1 MVKRITLGPKDIE
14 IDHTHVD
21 PIIHI
26 FPNENSPEDVVINL
40 LKGLSVIDA
49 IIAKLEFMDEFLK
62 TKKLNQQQIRDIIN
76 EREYFKSFLSGGERY
91 ANDVFEKITH
101 K

>member
-1 MVKRITLGPKDIE
+1 MVRRVTLGPKDIE
-14 IDHTHVD
+14 IDYTHVD

-26 FPNENSPEDVVINL
+26 FPNENNPSDVVINL

-49 IIAKLEFMDEFLK
+49 IITKIEFMDEFLK
-62 TKKLNQQQIRDIIN
+62 TKKLTEQQTRNIIT
-76 EREYFKSFLSGGERY
+76 EREYFKSFLSGGEKY
-91 ANDVFEKITH
+91 ANEVFEKITH